1 MSIQVASS
9 ADEERLRR
17 LRNIGVIAHI
27 DAGKTTTTERIL
39 YYTGR
44 TYRMGNVDEGTT
56 VTDWMVQERER
67 GITIQSAAISSE
79 WRGYQI
85 NLIDTPGHIDFT
97 AEVQR
102 SLRVLDGGVVVFDA
116 VAGVEPQ
123 SETVWRQANRYGVPR
138 ICFVNKMDRTG
149 ADFWRTID
157 MIRERLGATPV
168 AMQYPIGSEDLF
180 AGMVDLLTRQAWSF
194 PESLGTNPQ
203 EIPIPDELVA
213 SVEAARETMIERI
226 AETDEAL
233 STKFLEGEEITDDE
247 LRAALRA
254 ATLAN
259 TLVPVLCGTALRT
272 KGVQLLLDAVLA
284 YLPSPL
290 DIPAVRG
297 TNPDSGEEEERPPDI
312 TAPVSGLVFKIQTD
326 PFIGRLAYV
335 RIYSGVMQTGQM
347 LQNSTR
353 DRKERIG
360 RLVKV
365 YAEKRDEVTELRA
378 GDIGAIVSVK
388 QTYTGETLC
397 DPAAPIVLETIDF
410 PDPVVSVAVEPK
422 TKGDQDKLANAMQ
435 RLAEEDP
442 TFRIKVDPDTG
453 QTLISGMG
461 ELHLEVLVD
470 RMQREFGVQAHVGRH
485 QVAYRETI
493 TRKVEME
500 TRFVRQTGGRGQFAH
515 VIVELEPLPRGS
527 GFEFVDKVT
536 GGAIPK
542 EYIGPVGQGMRES
555 MENGVLGGYPLVDIR
570 ATLVGGSFHEVD
582 SSDFAFRIAGSMA
595 LREGA
600 EKAGPVLL
608 EPVMRIEIVVPETST
623 GDVIGDL
630 VARRG
635 QISGLE
641 MHSFGLQ
648 AVKGTV
654 PLAEMFS
661 YATNLRSVT
670 QGRGTFTMEFD
681 HYDVL
686 PGERARTILGLG
698 SKKSV

>member
-1 MSIQVASS
+1 M
-9 ADEERLRR
+9 
-17 LRNIGVIAHI
+17 
-27 DAGKTTTTERIL
+27 
-39 YYTGR
+39 
-44 TYRMGNVDEGTT
+44 
-56 VTDWMVQERER
+56 
-67 GITIQSAAISSE
+67 
-79 WRGYQI
+79 
-85 NLIDTPGHIDFT
+85 
-97 AEVQR
+97 
-102 SLRVLDGGVVVFDA
+102 VFDA

-157 MIRERLGATPV
+157 MIRDRLGAKPV

-180 AGMVDLLTRQAWSF
+180 AGMVDLITRQAWSF

-213 SVEAARETMIERI
+213 AVEAARETMIERI

-233 STKFLEGEEITDDE
+233 TTKFLEGEEITDDE

-254 ATLAN
+254 ATIAN
-259 TLVPVLCGTALRT
+259 KLVPVLCGTALRT

-297 TNPDSGEEEERPPDI
+297 TNPDTDQEEERPPDI
-312 TAPVSGLVFKIQTD
+312 NAPVAGIVFKIQTD

-360 RLVKV
+360 RLVQI

-397 DPAAPIVLETIDF
+397 DPAAPIVLEAIDF
-410 PDPVVSVAVEPK
+410 PEPVVSVAVEPK
-422 TKGDQDKLANAMQ
+422 TKADQDKLANAMQ

-442 TFRIKVDPDTG
+442 TFRIKVDADTG

-582 SSDFAFRIAGSMA
+582 SSDFAFRVAGSMA

-600 EKAGPVLL
+600 EKAAPVLL

-641 MHSFGLQ
+641 MHSFGMQ

-686 PGERARTILGLG
+686 PGEKARTILGSGLEEVG
-698 SKKSV
+698 LREHTPSNLQRSGFSIQ

>member
-1 MSIQVASS
+1 MVSLS
-9 ADEERLRR
+9 DEERLRR
-17 LRNIGVIAHI
+17 LRNIGIIAHI

-67 GITIQSAAISSE
+67 GITIQSAAITSN
-79 WRGYQI
+79 WRGYQV

-138 ICFVNKMDRTG
+138 ICFVNKMDRIG
-149 ADFWRTID
+149 ADFWRTIE
-157 MIRERLGATPV
+157 MIRDRLNAHPV
-168 AMQYPIGSEDLF
+168 AVQLPIGAEDLF
-180 AGMVDLLTRQAWSF
+180 SGMVDLITRQAWSF
-194 PESLGTNPQ
+194 PDSLGANPR
-203 EIPIPDELVA
+203 EMAIPDDLTA
-213 SVEAARETMIERI
+213 AVEAARETLIERI

-233 STKFLEGEEITDDE
+233 TTKFLEGEEISADE

-254 ATLAN
+254 ATIAG

-272 KGVQLLLDAVLA
+272 KGVQLLLDAVVD

-297 TNPDSGEEEERPPDI
+297 VNPTSGEEEERPPDPN
-312 TAPVSGLVFKIQTD
+312 APVAGLVFKIQTD
-326 PFIGRLAYV
+326 PYIGRLAYV
-335 RIYSGVMQTGQM
+335 RVYSGVMQTGQM

-360 RLVKV
+360 RLVQI
-365 YAEKRDEVTELRA
+365 YAEKRDEVSELRA

-388 QTYTGETLC
+388 QTFTGETLC
-397 DPAAPIVLETIDF
+397 DPAAPVVLEAIDF
-410 PDPVVSVAVEPK
+410 PEPVIAVAVEPK
-422 TKGDQDKLANAMQ
+422 TKADQDKLANAMQ

-442 TFRIKVDPDTG
+442 TFRIKVDADTG

-493 TRKVEME
+493 TRKTEVE
-500 TRFVRQTGGRGQFAH
+500 TRFVRQTGGRGQYAH
-515 VIVELEPLPRGS
+515 VIVQLEPLPRGS
-527 GFEFVDKVT
+527 GFEFVDEVV

-542 EYIGPVGQGMRES
+542 EFIAPVGQGMRES

-570 ATLVGGSFHEVD
+570 ATLLGGSFHEVD
-582 SSDFAFRIAGSMA
+582 SSDFAFRVAGSMA

-608 EPVMRIEIVVPETST
+608 EPVMRIEVVAPETST

-635 QISGLE
+635 QIGGLE
-641 MHSFGLQ
+641 MHSQGMQ
-648 AVKGTV
+648 AVKGSV
-654 PLAEMFS
+654 PLAEMFG
-661 YATNLRSVT
+661 YATNLRSST

-681 HYDVL
+681 HYDVV
-686 PGERARTILGLG
+686 PGERARVILGLG
-698 SKKSV
+698 TQSPY

>member
-1 MSIQVASS
+1 M
-9 ADEERLRR
+9 
-17 LRNIGVIAHI
+17 
-27 DAGKTTTTERIL
+27 
-39 YYTGR
+39 
-44 TYRMGNVDEGTT
+44 
-56 VTDWMVQERER
+56 
-67 GITIQSAAISSE
+67 
-79 WRGYQI
+79 
-85 NLIDTPGHIDFT
+85 
-97 AEVQR
+97 
-102 SLRVLDGGVVVFDA
+102 
-116 VAGVEPQ
+116 
-123 SETVWRQANRYGVPR
+123 
-138 ICFVNKMDRTG
+138 
-149 ADFWRTID
+149 
-157 MIRERLGATPV
+157 
-168 AMQYPIGSEDLF
+168 
-180 AGMVDLLTRQAWSF
+180 
-194 PESLGTNPQ
+194 
-203 EIPIPDELVA
+203 
-213 SVEAARETMIERI
+213 
-226 AETDEAL
+226 
-233 STKFLEGEEITDDE
+233 
-247 LRAALRA
+247 
-254 ATLAN
+254 
-259 TLVPVLCGTALRT
+259 
-272 KGVQLLLDAVLA
+272 
-284 YLPSPL
+284 
-290 DIPAVRG
+290 
-297 TNPDSGEEEERPPDI
+297 
-312 TAPVSGLVFKIQTD
+312 FKIQTD

-360 RLVKV
+360 RLVQI

-442 TFRIKVDPDTG
+442 TFRIKVDADTG

-641 MHSFGLQ
+641 MHSFGMQ

-698 SKKSV
+698 LKKVGLREHIPSNLQRSGFSIQ